1 MTSTRASDFITA
13 TAIKAHRN
21 EKEIKNKKWDVYI
34 VLHKAERIKGS
45 VQEEMDNKTQCRGM
59 RGKERLERAEWSRS
73 AGGTRLWWTIYLRG
87 GKK

>member
-21 EKEIKNKKWDVYI
+21 EKDIKNKKRDVYI

-45 VQEEMDNKTQCRGM
+45 VQEEMDNKTM
-59 RGKERLERAEWSRS
+59 
-73 AGGTRLWWTIYLRG
+73 
-87 GKK
+87 